1 MTPPFAHWSPSP
13 QFSWGMATF
22 GAFCGPGTT
31 TPCTRWPADCNF
43 PPRQQTR
50 GWYMGNEKCQH
61 SCVDRQNNRCFS
73 IDSREESQ
81 YPI

>member
-22 GAFCGPGTT
+22 GAFCGPARRRRAQGGLWIAISHHVNK
-31 TPCTRWPADCNF
+31 RG
-43 PPRQQTR
+43 

-61 SCVDRQNNRCFS
+61 SCVDRQ
-73 IDSREESQ
+73 
-81 YPI
+81 